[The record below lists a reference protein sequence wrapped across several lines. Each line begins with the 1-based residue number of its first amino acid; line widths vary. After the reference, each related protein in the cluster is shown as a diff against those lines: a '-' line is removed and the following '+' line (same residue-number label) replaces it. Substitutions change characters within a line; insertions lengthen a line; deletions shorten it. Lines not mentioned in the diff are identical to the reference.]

1 MASIINNT
9 PYKLNMI
16 NINNRTAKII
26 KKYTNDIWRIKFID
40 NNEIIN
46 IFYSKEETFNFL

>member
-1 MASIINNT
+1 
-9 PYKLNMI
+9 MI